1 MANQTRY
8 RTRRVAFLLRWA
20 WLAVGLLL
28 TGLGWQTASSYAG
41 VDSLFPWALLATGI
55 TFGVIGFCL
64 AHFVVAGRLY
74 PEVERLG
81 LIAIRTH
88 NAVFL
93 TDAGQR
99 ILWVNDGF
107 TRRTGYSEDEAIGRL
122 ATELL
127 GGPQGDRLPENSWQH
142 EESLSIDALFNT
154 DNCSTEK
161 CSDEPF
167 RGEMVYRDKGGERH
181 NIAVEVLPLRNHSG
195 EVAHFAV
202 IANDITDRK
211 RAEEGLQDYARTL
224 EMANRCL
231 EEYSFSAQAATQ
243 AKSAFLAN
251 MSHEIR
257 TPMTSILGFAEILR
271 TEGDLRRAP
280 PARIEAID
288 AVIRN
293 GNYLLQLLNDI
304 LDLSKIEAGR
314 LEVETFSCS
323 PQQIVSDVEKL
334 MGVRAREKGLP
345 FTVAYRS
352 PLPQQIHTDPT
363 RLCQI
368 LINLAGNAVKFT
380 EQGEVRLEVRL
391 LKRAGAEPLMEFSV
405 IDTGIGIP
413 PEKVEKLFEPFT
425 QADSSTS
432 RKFGG
437 TGLGLTISSKLA
449 GLLESEITVD
459 SIPGKGSTFRLTIP
473 TGSLAGVEL
482 VEFRSEP
489 PVDVMPKPME
499 ETEDVENLSLPLRIL
514 LAEDGIDN
522 QRLVS
527 FLLRKAGA
535 EVTCVENGKEAVQH
549 ATEAWRENRPYDVIL
564 MDIQMPVLDGYS
576 ATQQL
581 REQGYEGPIVALTAH
596 AMREDR
602 LKCLEAGCDAY
613 ASKPIRRAELLR
625 LVADIAKPKMTPAAE

>member
-1 MANQTRY
+1 MADQTRY
-8 RTRRVAFLLRWA
+8 RTRRVAFLSRWA

-41 VDSLFPWALLATGI
+41 VDSLFPWALLTV
-55 TFGVIGFCL
+55 GVTISMFGFCV
-64 AHFVVAGRLY
+64 AHLVVVGRLY
-74 PEVERLG
+74 PEIEKLG
-81 LIAIRTH
+81 LAVKRTH

-107 TRRTGYSEDEAIGRL
+107 TRRTGYSSDEAIGRL

-127 GGPQGDRLPENSWQH
+127 GGPQGDRLPENFWRH
-142 EESLSIDALFNT
+142 EESRSIDALFDT
-154 DNCSTEK
+154 ENCSE
-161 CSDEPF
+161 EPF
-167 RGEMVYRDKGGERH
+167 RGELAYRDKAGESH
-181 NIAVEVLPLRNHSG
+181 DIAVEVLPLRNYSG
-195 EVAHFAV
+195 KIAHFAV

-211 RAEEGLQDYARTL
+211 RAEEGLQDYARAL
-224 EMANRCL
+224 EMANQCL
-231 EEYSFSAQAATQ
+231 EKYSFSAQAATQ

-314 LEVETFSCS
+314 LEVETVSCS
-323 PQQIVSDVEKL
+323 LQQIVSDVKKL
-334 MGVRAREKGLP
+334 TAVRAREKGLP

-352 PLPQQIHTDPT
+352 PLPQRIHTDPT

-380 EQGEVRLEVRL
+380 EQGEVCLEVRL
-391 LKRAGAEPLMEFSV
+391 LTRAGAEPLLEFSV

-413 PEKVEKLFEPFT
+413 PEKVERLFEPFT

-432 RKFGG
+432 RKYGG

-449 GLLESEITVD
+449 GLLEGKITVD

-473 TGSLAGVEL
+473 IGSLAGVEM
-482 VEFRSEP
+482 VEFHPEP
-489 PVDVMPKPME
+489 PADVEPKPME
-499 ETEDVENLSLPLRIL
+499 ETEDVANLSLPLRIL
-514 LAEDGIDN
+514 VAEDGIDN
-522 QRLVS
+522 QRLIS
-527 FLLRKAGA
+527 FLLKKAGA
-535 EVTCVENGKEAVQH
+535 EVSCVENGEEAVRH
-549 ATEAWRENRPYDVIL
+549 AIGAWREDRPYDVIL

-613 ASKPIRRAELLR
+613 ASKPIRRADLLR
-625 LVADIAKPKMTPAAE
+625 LVADVAKPKTVPTDE

>member
-1 MANQTRY
+1 MADRTRY
-8 RTRRVAFLLRWA
+8 RTRRVAFLSRWA

-28 TGLGWQTASSYAG
+28 TGLGWQSATFYAG
-41 VDSLFPWALLATGI
+41 VDSVFPWALLTV
-55 TFGVIGFCL
+55 GVIISMIGFCV
-64 AHFVVAGRLY
+64 AHLVVVGRLY
-74 PEVERLG
+74 PEIEKLG
-81 LIAIRTH
+81 LAVKRTH

-107 TRRTGYSEDEAIGRL
+107 TRRTGYSADEAIGRP
-122 ATELL
+122 ASELL
-127 GGPQGDRLPENSWQH
+127 GGPQGDRLPENFWRH
-142 EESLSIDALFNT
+142 EESLSIDALF
-154 DNCSTEK
+154 DTENH
-161 CSDEPF
+161 SEEPF
-167 RGEMVYRDKGGERH
+167 RGELAYRDKAGESH
-181 NIAVEVLPLRNHSG
+181 DIAVEVLPLRNSSG
-195 EVAHFAV
+195 EIAHFAV

-211 RAEEGLQDYARTL
+211 RAEKGLQDYARAL
-224 EMANRCL
+224 EMANQCL

-314 LEVETFSCS
+314 LEVETVSCS
-323 PQQIVSDVEKL
+323 LHQIVNDVEKL
-334 MGVRAREKGLP
+334 MAVRAREKGLP

-368 LINLAGNAVKFT
+368 LINLAGNAIKFT
-380 EQGEVRLEVRL
+380 EHGGVRLDVRL
-391 LKRAGAEPLMEFSV
+391 LTRAGAEPLLEFSV

-413 PEKVEKLFEPFT
+413 PEKVRKLFEPFT

-432 RKFGG
+432 RKYGG

-449 GLLESEITVD
+449 GLLEGEITVD
-459 SIPGKGSTFRLTIP
+459 SLPGKGSTFRLTIP
-473 TGSLAGVEL
+473 TGSLAGVEM
-482 VEFRSEP
+482 VEFRPESP
-489 PVDVMPKPME
+489 ADVEPKPMQ
-499 ETEDVENLSLPLRIL
+499 ETEDVANLFLPLRIL
-514 LAEDGIDN
+514 VAEDGIDN
-522 QRLVS
+522 QRLIS
-527 FLLRKAGA
+527 FLLKKAGA
-535 EVTCVENGKEAVQH
+535 EVTCVENGEEAVRH
-549 ATEAWRENRPYDVIL
+549 AIGAWREDRPYDVIL

-581 REQGYEGPIVALTAH
+581 REQGYEGPIIALTAH

-625 LVADIAKPKMTPAAE
+625 LVADIAKPTTAPTVE

>member
-8 RTRRVAFLLRWA
+8 RTRRAAFLLRWA
-20 WLAVGLLL
+20 SLTVGLLL
-28 TGLGWQTASSYAG
+28 TGLGWRTASSYAG
-41 VDSLFPWALLATGI
+41 VDSLFPWALLAVGVTI
-55 TFGVIGFCL
+55 SVIGFCL
-64 AHFVVAGRLY
+64 AHLVVAGRLY
-74 PEVERLG
+74 PEVEKLG
-81 LIAIRTH
+81 LAVMRTH

-93 TDAGQR
+93 TDAEQR

-107 TRRTGYSEDEAIGRL
+107 TQRTGYSEDEAIGRRV
-122 ATELL
+122 TELF
-127 GGPQGDRLPENSWQH
+127 GGPKVGDPDADWRSGNLVQH
-142 EESLSIDALFNT
+142 EESLSIDSLF
-154 DNCSTEK
+154 DTEN

-167 RGEMVYRDKGGERH
+167 RGEMAYRDKAGESH
-181 NIAVEVLPLRNHSG
+181 NIAVEVLPLRNYSG

-224 EMANRCL
+224 EMANHCL

-314 LEVETFSCS
+314 LEVETVSCS
-323 PQQIVSDVEKL
+323 PKQIVSDVEKL
-334 MGVRAREKGLP
+334 MTVRAREKGFP

-352 PLPQQIHTDPT
+352 PLPQRIHSDPT

-391 LKRAGAEPLMEFSV
+391 LKRAGADPLLEFSV

-413 PEKVEKLFEPFT
+413 SEKVEKLFEPFI

-473 TGSLAGVEL
+473 TGSLAGVEM
-482 VEFRSEP
+482 VEFSSEP
-489 PVDVMPKPME
+489 SAPIEPKPME
-499 ETEDVENLSLPLRIL
+499 ESEDVENLSLPLRIL

-522 QRLVS
+522 QRLIS
-527 FLLRKAGA
+527 FLLKKAGA
-535 EVTCVENGKEAVQH
+535 EVTCVENGEEAVRH
-549 ATEAWRENRPYDVIL
+549 AMQAWREDRPYDVIL

-596 AMREDR
+596 AMREDHMR
-602 LKCLEAGCDAY
+602 CLKAGCDAY

-625 LVADIAKPKMTPAAE
+625 LVADIAKPRTVPAPQ